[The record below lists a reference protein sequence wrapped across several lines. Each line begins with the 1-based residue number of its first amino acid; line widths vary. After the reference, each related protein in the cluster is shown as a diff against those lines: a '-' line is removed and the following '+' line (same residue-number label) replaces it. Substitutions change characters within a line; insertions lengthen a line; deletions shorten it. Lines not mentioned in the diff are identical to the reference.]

1 MLDELPLET
10 ARVAVTP
17 AANHLFEVTE
27 FCVRLKT
34 SEAELFYH
42 NFSKSLFLCKHA
54 RPDIQTTV
62 ALLCTWVKSPDQD
75 DYKKLAQT
83 MKCLHHTQLMPLTL
97 EASDM
102 NVVKWWVD
110 ASFAGHPNMRSHA
123 GGIMTLVSCGLYAVS
138 TKQKLN
144 TRSSTESE
152 LIGLH
157 DVMPLLKRNF
167 QQAQDYENNVRVVGQ
182 DNQSAILL

>member
-1 MLDELPLET
+1 
-10 ARVAVTP
+10 
-17 AANHLFEVTE
+17 
-27 FCVRLKT
+27 
-34 SEAELFYH
+34 
-42 NFSKSLFLCKHA
+42 
-54 RPDIQTTV
+54 
-62 ALLCTWVKSPDQD
+62 
-75 DYKKLAQT
+75 
-83 MKCLHHTQLMPLTL
+83 
-97 EASDM
+97 M

-110 ASFAGHPNMRSHA
+110 ASFSGHPNMRSHA